1 MIEKVNK
8 FHPDKVADRIAGAL
22 VDLAYA
28 KNNDP
33 RIAVEVLIGH
43 NLCTVIIETDQ
54 DITEQET
61 QSIVERIAGKMEIK
75 VVIVKQDIILNGNSG
90 AGDNGI
96 FLGIPQTEEEKIIT
110 LLERLKKGI
119 TEF

>member
-8 FHPDKVADRIAGAL
+8 FHPDKVADRIAGAI
-22 VDLAYA
+22 VDLAYT

-33 RIAVEVLIGH
+33 RIAVEVLLGH
-43 NLCTVIIETDQ
+43 HLCTVIIETDQ

-75 VVIVKQDIILNGNSG
+75 AHLICMVRIWNLTRKHYG
-90 AGDNGI
+90 
-96 FLGIPQTEEEKIIT
+96 K
-110 LLERLKKGI
+110 RW
-119 TEF
+119 